1 MIHAIVNNGVK
12 EELTDEMRR
21 QVKVLNAASFTS
33 ILVTSII
40 AIINVVQHN
49 WLLLISNIVL
59 LAFAIPILAIRR
71 LKYYHTTIAILISLY
86 SLYFFLNAFLFHN
99 SMQYAIF
106 ILMAFNIMVIDKE
119 KLRILLL
126 VFQSA
131 LLIAIVYYQ
140 ARPAIV
146 NPIPI
151 SRQCVIT
158 ACILI
163 AFVCI
168 LEYFKKRQL
177 SYRKNLS
184 EINEQLKAG
193 NKAKER
199 MLSILSHD
207 FNTPVRNLSST
218 LMLLNDN
225 ILTQKQFYDISF
237 KLQAQLQVL
246 SSSMEDVLQ
255 WSKIQAG
262 GMMEQGEPIKIN
274 LFLQEILPLFQYSL
288 QEKGIAIQN
297 NIDEMVTVYAVKSHL
312 KPVFRNLISNALKF
326 SHTGGNIF
334 LDSTITGNTV
344 SITIRD
350 EGTGIKKD
358 LLDALQKEK
367 LNFTSS
373 QGTAKEKGTGIGIM
387 LVREFL
393 QKSNGTLAIKS
404 EPGKGST
411 FSVVLPAGN
420 YSPA

>member
-1 MIHAIVNNGVK
+1 
-12 EELTDEMRR
+12 MRC
-21 QVKVLNAASFTS
+21 QVKILNTASFTT
-33 ILVTSII
+33 IMVTSVI
-40 AIINVVQHN
+40 AIINLVQHN
-49 WLLLISNIVL
+49 WLLLISNMVL
-59 LAFAIPILAIRR
+59 LAFAISIFTISR
-71 LKYYHTTIAILISLY
+71 LKYYHTTIAILAALY
-86 SLYFFLNAFLFHN
+86 SVYFFLNAFLFHN

-119 KLRILLL
+119 KLRMLLL
-126 VFQSA
+126 VFQSS

-140 ARPAIV
+140 GRPAIV
-146 NPIPI
+146 DPIPV

-163 AFVCI
+163 VFVCI

-207 FNTPVRNLSST
+207 FNTPVRNLGST

-225 ILTQKQFYDISF
+225 ILTQSQFYDISF

-262 GMMEQGEPIKIN
+262 GLVEQPEHIKVN
-274 LFLQEILPLFQYSL
+274 QLLGDILPLFQYSL
-288 QEKGIAIQN
+288 QEKSITIQN
-297 NIDEMVTVYAVKSHL
+297 NIHDEVTVYAVKNHL
-312 KPVFRNLISNALKF
+312 KPVFRNLVSNALKF

-334 LDSTITGNTV
+334 LDSAITGNTV
-344 SITIRD
+344 SIIVRD
-350 EGTGIKKD
+350 EGTGIKKE

-393 QKSNGTLAIKS
+393 QKSNGTLSIKS

-411 FSVVLPAGN
+411 FSIILPAGN
-420 YSPA
+420 NSPA